1 MQALAE
7 SFAASTRKAKL
18 PAARASSLID
28 SWLQLFPCHGA
39 TTETLRIAL
48 RARTAHRVG
57 FWDAMLWAVA
67 GEAGCRDLLSEDF
80 QTGRTLGGVTFVN
93 PFAPAGMPAE
103 VERLL
108 GPG

>member
-28 SWLQLFPCHGA
+28 SWLQPFPCHGA

-48 RARTAHRVG
+48 RAEPHIGSG
-57 FWDAMLWAVA
+57 FGTRCSGRSPVRPV
-67 GEAGCRDLLSEDF
+67 CRDLLSEDF

-93 PFAPAGMPAE
+93 PFAPAGMSAE